1 MKSNGMKQSSPK
13 LRVLTRAE
21 REKKREYWRGKKRE
35 SRARRSVQKIR
46 RVREKDREYR
56 KDARSAQI
64 ETNSSSQDSQ
74 LEISQ
79 GSIWT
84 PSARR
89 KAISRIKTK
98 LPKSPTKFALSISS
112 LIHNATPR
120 KKRALEERGLH
131 CKSSKTEALRHAA
144 TLVGAVLKKHPEM
157 KKKIAREMLTFKKK
171 RQVKSISTCLGIRSG
186 SVNQTLLHDDRKRRS
201 DATSEETVSRITE
214 FLNKPGVS
222 TTLPTSKRIRR
233 DLNERKVLD
242 QPVRDLYKTFQTE
255 YPTEVISLSTFDRL
269 RPKNIETTKKQH
281 WFRCLCEVCT
291 KLMLN

>member
-1 MKSNGMKQSSPK
+1 
-13 LRVLTRAE
+13 
-21 REKKREYWRGKKRE
+21 
-35 SRARRSVQKIR
+35 
-46 RVREKDREYR
+46 
-56 KDARSAQI
+56 
-64 ETNSSSQDSQ
+64 
-74 LEISQ
+74 
-79 GSIWT
+79 
-84 PSARR
+84 
-89 KAISRIKTK
+89 
-98 LPKSPTKFALSISS
+98 
-112 LIHNATPR
+112 
-120 KKRALEERGLH
+120 
-131 CKSSKTEALRHAA
+131 
-144 TLVGAVLKKHPEM
+144 M

-291 KLMLN
+291 KLLWNWKFKH